1 MKLGVFVSDYK
12 VTVETLDRIKGENLG
27 IVLVQN
33 GVYHA
38 VLTEGGKESALLGK
52 TPRLY
57 ALSEDLQTRGLSP
70 EQVDKRVKIVD
81 YSGLVD
87 VIFNDF
93 EKVAWL

>member
-12 VTVETLDRIKGENLG
+12 LAVDTLDRMKGENLG

-38 VLTEGGKESALLGK
+38 VLKEGGKESALLGK

-57 ALSEDLQTRGLSP
+57 ALSEDLQTRGLRP
-70 EQVDKRVKIVD
+70 EQVDKRVKVVD

>member
-12 VTVETLDRIKGENLG
+12 LAVETLDRMKGENVG
-27 IVLVQN
+27 IILVQN

-38 VLTEGGKESALLGK
+38 VLKEGGKESALLDK

-70 EQVDKRVKIVD
+70 DKVDKRVKVVD

>member
-1 MKLGVFVSDYK
+1 MKLGVLVSDYK
-12 VTVETLDRIKGENLG
+12 ICVETIDRMKSDNLG
-27 IVLVQN
+27 LVLVQN

-38 VLTEGGKESALLGK
+38 VLKEGGKESSLLGK

-57 ALSEDLQTRGLSP
+57 VLSEDLQSRGLSA
-70 EQVDKRVKIVD
+70 EQVDKRVKVID

-93 EKVAWL
+93 DKVAWL

>member
-12 VTVETLDRIKGENLG
+12 MPVDTLERMKAKNLG

-33 GVYHA
+33 GVYHS
-38 VLTEGGKESALLGK
+38 VLKEGGKESALLGK
-52 TPRLY
+52 TPEIY
-57 ALSEDLQTRGLSP
+57 VLSEDLQTRGLSP
-70 EQVDKRVKIVD
+70 DRVDKRVKVVD

-93 EKVAWL
+93 DKVAWL